1 MRPSL
6 RAVPSA
12 LFLAFVALL
21 PGCLSSSQV
30 ECVSG
35 TVRCGDTC
43 VATQTDNNNCGS
55 CGSACSAGNVCV
67 AGACVCP
74 VGQGVCSGICT
85 TIATDPN
92 NCGACGVR
100 CGQGFAC
107 NQGVC
112 QDCTAGGCQNVQ
124 VLAGCIATPGGYLVP
139 IEDAPGGLLVQ
150 APMNPPGATFPD
162 ALGLLGGALLY
173 ADHDSS
179 TLFEVPVGALNT
191 ASSERVSLVGSTTG
205 SKAGTTQV
213 YVEPS
218 EDGGSLVYAMAS
230 SVNALRIFGGP
241 AADQAANLL
250 DAGAGAVGAL
260 GLQNLGGAAFDPG
273 SFPEPFAKVGTD
285 VFVPLNGTGKVLRL
299 DVSNPASAV
308 LKDTF
313 DLQPLVA
320 ALPGGGT
327 APDGGPFLPSPTQ
340 AIARNGIVYVAANVL
355 RFYADFSGADYGPP
369 LVVRIDPSK
378 SGAAALSAV
387 AGLGADAG
395 CQNVEW
401 LEGLPAG
408 TSGAPML
415 VSCAGARTYDQ
426 NFDVKSVKNTALL
439 LLDGADQPVA
449 AWVPSNGPIGADGG
463 PPPPSVGRAV
473 GNNGT
478 VYVADETIS
487 RLYVLRVSDSSLI
500 ERVGYIDG
508 GTPPQVCPNFITD
521 LLVTPAQ

>member
-6 RAVPSA
+6 RPVLSP
-12 LFLAFVALL
+12 LLLAFVALL
-21 PGCLSSSQV
+21 PGCLSSSEVQ
-30 ECVSG
+30 CVSG
-35 TVRCGDTC
+35 TVKCGDTC
-43 VATQTDNNNCGS
+43 VATQTDNQNCGS
-55 CGSACSAGNVCV
+55 CGSACSGGNVCV
-67 AGACVCP
+67 AGACICP
-74 VGQGVCSGICT
+74 VGQGVCNGICT
-85 TIATDPN
+85 TVATDPN

-112 QDCTAGGCQNVQ
+112 QDCSAGGCQNVQ

-150 APMNPPGATFPD
+150 APVNPPGATFPD

-191 ASSERVSLVGSTTG
+191 ASSERLSLVGSSTG

-213 YVEPS
+213 FVEPT
-218 EDGGSLVYAMAS
+218 DGGSRIYAMAS

-241 AADQAANLL
+241 PADQAAQLL

-260 GLQNLGGAAFDPG
+260 GLQDLGGAAFDPG
-273 SFPEPFAKVGTD
+273 SFPEPFAKVDTD
-285 VFVPLNGTGKVLRL
+285 VFVPLNATGKVLRL

-327 APDGGPFLPSPTQ
+327 APDGGPFLPSPTL
-340 AIARNGIVYVAANVL
+340 AVARNGKVYVAANVL
-355 RFYADFSGADYGPP
+355 RYYADFSGADYGPP
-369 LVVRIDPSK
+369 LVVRINPSP
-378 SGAAALSAV
+378 GITGQAALSAV
-387 AGLGADAG
+387 AGLGVDAG

-401 LEGLPAG
+401 LEDLPAG
-408 TSGAPML
+408 SSGAPML

-426 NFDVKSVKNTALL
+426 NFVVTSVHNTALL
-439 LLDGADQPVA
+439 LLDGTDQQVA
-449 AWVPSNGPIGADGG
+449 AWVPSNDAGQ
-463 PPPPSVGRAV
+463 PPPSVGRAL

-521 LLVTPAQ
+521 LKVIPAQ